1 MGPVENQPI
10 KVQTSLNGGLK
21 VYSQMSPHQASIRSK
36 GGAGS
41 GAGSKARNLD
51 DSSLRSKAGL
61 ALTANTHHL
70 SDHIRIL
77 TVKEVS
83 DYLRVNP
90 STIYRLLRRG
100 GIPAFK
106 VGSDWRFDL
115 QAIDNWRQEQSTQLM
130 AAARIKRPKGPKP
143 PKRPKRKRPSR

>member
-1 MGPVENQPI
+1 LDPVEDRLI
-10 KVQTSLNGGLK
+10 KVQTSLNRGLK
-21 VYSQMSPHQASIRSK
+21 LYSQKSIHQVRVRAK
-36 GGAGS
+36 GATE
-41 GAGSKARNLD
+41 SKARSLD
-51 DSSLRSKAGL
+51 DGSHGFLRSKAGL
-61 ALTANTHHL
+61 ILAANTHQISGHTK
-70 SDHIRIL
+70 IL

-115 QAIDNWRQEQSTQLM
+115 QAIDNWRQEQSTELM
-130 AAARIKRPKGPKP
+130 AAARLKRPKP
-143 PKRPKRKRPSR
+143 PKRPKGKRSSR